1 MDVGTGPGT
10 TVYHVPAATA
20 ETEIEIKRSRFLCL
34 VERVESE
41 EAARAVIARRRR
53 LFHDA
58 RHTCSAFLLGPS
70 RTVARSNDDGEPAGT
85 AGAPMLEALSR
96 HHGAPDLSDTV
107 AVVTRWFGG
116 VLLGAGGLTRAY
128 SEAVASTLADTPLVE
143 RRLMRLSVVTLDY
156 ASAGRVEGMIR
167 AAGIA
172 VTEASSTATGI
183 ELTLAVAASEPP
195 QILADRLAQL
205 TGGAAVPG
213 ELGTE
218 WVDLPRA
225 RS

>member
-1 MDVGTGPGT
+1 
-10 TVYHVPAATA
+10 
-20 ETEIEIKRSRFLCL
+20 
-34 VERVESE
+34 
-41 EAARAVIARRRR
+41 
-53 LFHDA
+53 
-58 RHTCSAFLLGPS
+58 
-70 RTVARSNDDGEPAGT
+70 
-85 AGAPMLEALSR
+85 
-96 HHGAPDLSDTV
+96 
-107 AVVTRWFGG
+107 
-116 VLLGAGGLTRAY
+116 
-128 SEAVASTLADTPLVE
+128 
-143 RRLMRLSVVTLDY
+143 MRLSVVTLDY